1 MLFGF
6 RSIAVFIGVAASL
19 FEAINA
25 SAGTDAITNL
35 SHFVGD
41 LDSSIA
47 NWNGKPLGTIIIAV
61 KAQKILKE
69 VDKTTELFKDAGKR
83 TVLDERDLITAAA
96 GAVKNLGQVTTT
108 LLAAKDQFFKL
119 PMGSAIV
126 FGILK
131 ALESS
136 ANTMTQQIVSGAPF
150 GLEAE
155 EKALQNQVQELF
167 KHAIASF
174 E

>member
-1 MLFGF
+1 MLFYF
-6 RSIAVFIGVAASL
+6 RYIAVFIGVAAGL
-19 FEAINA
+19 FEAISA
-25 SAGTDAITNL
+25 SAGTDAITNI
-35 SHFVGD
+35 SRSIGD
-41 LDSSIA
+41 LDTSIA
-47 NWNGKPLGTIIIAV
+47 KWNGKPLGTIIIAF
-61 KAQKILKE
+61 KAQNILKE

-83 TVLDERDLITAAA
+83 TIFDERDLITASA

-119 PMGSAIV
+119 PLGSAIV

-136 ANTMTQQIVSGAPF
+136 ANKMTQQIVSGAPL
-150 GLEAE
+150 GLETE

-167 KHAIASF
+167 KDAIASF